1 MRRMMA
7 TMAGSIW
14 TTEFFSCPN
23 CGLAYTAT
31 KEQHPAARSGSFACE
46 ICGVEVHAWSGNDDF
61 FDWKVDQPKTPVFGK
76 RWTSAEI
83 HRNAEALPDDD
94 VTPATNGP

>member
-31 KEQHPAARSGSFACE
+31 KEQHSAGRSGSFACE
-46 ICGVEVHAWSGNDDF
+46 ICGVEVYAWSGDVDF
-61 FDWKVDQPKTPVFGK
+61 FDWKVDQPKSPVFGK
-76 RWTSAEI
+76 RWAY
-83 HRNAEALPDDD
+83 AEANRKAEPYPDDD
-94 VTPATNGP
+94 VTSVTNGP